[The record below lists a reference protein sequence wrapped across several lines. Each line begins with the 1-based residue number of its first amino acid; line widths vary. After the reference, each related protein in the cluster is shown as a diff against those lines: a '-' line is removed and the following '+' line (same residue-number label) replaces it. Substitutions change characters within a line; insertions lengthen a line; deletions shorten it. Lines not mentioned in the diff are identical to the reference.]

1 MDILDVGSE
10 AGALDS
16 QEEQILASFTGRL
29 MEIAASSLRRD
40 TGTSATAA
48 FNAMRVPAVVLDG
61 NGFVI
66 EVNAVAEGVFGT
78 DIKIKDRRL
87 FMRDAASRAL
97 FNDAIEHLKGPGEF
111 NSLDLEPIIVP
122 RTDKLPVIVRMWP
135 FDASGHGQ
143 AGRMLLTLNAL
154 GPRPGPSAAII
165 AKTFRLTPSEAKLAC
180 IIARGAPPD
189 IAARELKISRETARN
204 QLKSV
209 FAKTDTHRQ
218 SELVALLSQVG

>member
-1 MDILDVGSE
+1 MDILDAGSKI
-10 AGALDS
+10 GALDP

-29 MEIAASSLRRD
+29 VEIAPTSPRRE
-40 TGTSATAA
+40 TSTSATAV
-48 FNAMRVPAVVLDG
+48 FNSMRVPAVALDR

-66 EVNAVAEGVFGT
+66 EVNTVAEGVLGT
-78 DIKIKDRRL
+78 DIKIKDRRVFL
-87 FMRDAASRAL
+87 RDTAARAL
-97 FNDAIEHLKGPGEF
+97 FNDAIEQLRDPGKC
-111 NSLDLEPIIVP
+111 NPSDLEPIIVP
-122 RTDKLPVIVRMWP
+122 RSDKLPVIMRIWP
-135 FDASGHGQ
+135 FGASGHGQ
-143 AGRMLLTLNAL
+143 EVRVLLTLNAL
-154 GPRPGPSAAII
+154 GPRPAPSAAII